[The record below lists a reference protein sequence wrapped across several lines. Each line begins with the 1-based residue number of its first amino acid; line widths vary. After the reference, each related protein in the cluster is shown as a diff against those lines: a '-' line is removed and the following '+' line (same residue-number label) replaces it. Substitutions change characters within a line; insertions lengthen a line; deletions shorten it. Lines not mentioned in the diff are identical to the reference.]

1 MKKLINNCKT
11 NVKNGFKT
19 TVIGIL
25 LMSLGFALIIDQ
37 RANLDIINLT
47 GFISIIIGGIAFILF
62 PDDFIKQ
69 LNTFIINKFK
79 S

>member
-1 MKKLINNCKT
+1 MKKIINNCKT

-19 TVIGIL
+19 TIIGIFL
-25 LMSLGFALIIDQ
+25 FATGISLIIDQ
-37 RANLDIINLT
+37 RDSLDAVNLT
-47 GFISIIIGGIAFILF
+47 GFIGMVVGGIAFILF

-69 LNTFIINKFK
+69 LSKFIENKFK